1 MWNFCREPSCRT
13 IVTVYHSTV
22 AVSRRGIAAL
32 LLSLVLLGGV
42 LLLPY
47 LDAAAFIV
55 RAADMTGRAATF
67 ASWRAA
73 RFERQALIEVPTRQ
87 GSVKARFYR
96 PAGAFARTALLIP
109 GVHRDG
115 IDEARLVGLAED
127 LAATGFGVLTIAAP
141 DLQKYKV
148 TPEVTD
154 VIEDAVKWASS
165 QAAYA
170 PDGKVGL
177 IGISFSGGLSVVAAG
192 RDTIRD
198 RVAFVLSFGG
208 HGDLARVM
216 HYLCS
221 GEVLGDLERA
231 KRSSAVYGA
240 DHVSVHPPH
249 DYGVAVTLLSLADR
263 IVPPDQLEPLSRG
276 IDGFLLASSLAMTD
290 TAAAT
295 REFERM
301 REYALTLPEPS
312 KMLMTYVND
321 RAVDKLGPIL
331 LPIADGLKDYPA
343 MPSLSPE
350 RASPPAAPV
359 FLLHGIDDNVIPSIE
374 TVLLAEH
381 LKGKARVHGL
391 LSGLITHAEV
401 NRTPTL
407 TEVWR
412 LAQFWRQ
419 MMSY

>member
-1 MWNFCREPSCRT
+1 M
-13 IVTVYHSTV
+13 YHSSV
-22 AVSRRGIAAL
+22 AVSRRGIAAI
-32 LLSLVLLGGV
+32 LLSLALLGGV

-55 RAADMTGRAATF
+55 RAADMQGRAGTF
-67 ASWRAA
+67 ASWRAS
-73 RFERQALIEVPTRQ
+73 RFVRDPLIDVPTRQ
-87 GSVKARFYR
+87 GPVKARFYR
-96 PAGAFARTALLIP
+96 PAGAFARTVLLMP

-148 TPEVTD
+148 TPQVTD
-154 VIEDAVKWASS
+154 VIEDAVKWASG
-165 QAAYA
+165 QHAYA
-170 PDGKVGL
+170 PDGRVGL
-177 IGISFSGGLSVVAAG
+177 IGISFSGGLSVVASG
-192 RDTIRD
+192 RDSIRD
-198 RVAFVLSFGG
+198 RIAFVMSFGG

-263 IVPPDQLEPLSRG
+263 IVPPDQVEALSRG

-290 TAAAT
+290 TEAAT
-295 REFERM
+295 REFARM
-301 REYALTLPEPS
+301 KEYALTLPEPS
-312 KMLMTYVND
+312 RMLMTYVND

-331 LPIADGLKDYPA
+331 LPIADGLKDHPA
-343 MPSLSPE
+343 MPSLSAE

-401 NRTPTL
+401 NRTPSAM
-407 TEVWR
+407 EVWR

-419 MMSY
+419 IMSY